1 MTAHSLAFYSF
12 LTEMSR
18 ERQPRPQ
25 GSSNVYSVVD
35 DDPYERDVYSIDVE
49 LNPAYKPAAE
59 PLLSHNLGT
68 EAPFSHISAN
78 EGVVTSDTP
87 MDGSGVEEKIE
98 RVESRVEEEGVDTTY
113 YTPMDAGEVDEEGVD
128 ATYYTPMDIGEVE
141 EKGKGV
147 QSRTVLKEA
156 EQRNRAEGDGNLNW
170 GAITLGK
177 SNEADGSSGEESVM
191 GEVKE
196 TASDEEDN
204 TYTAYI

>member
-18 ERQPRPQ
+18 ERKPQPQ

-87 MDGSGVEEKIE
+87 MDGSGVEKEIE
-98 RVESRVEEEGVDTTY
+98 RVESRVEEEGAY
-113 YTPMDAGEVDEEGVD
+113 YTPMDAGEVDEKGVAD
-128 ATYYTPMDIGEVE
+128 TYYTPMDNGEVE
-141 EKGKGV
+141 EKGKGA
-147 QSRTVLKEA
+147 QSRAVLKDA

-177 SNEADGSSGEESVM
+177 SDEADGSSGKESVM
-191 GEVKE
+191 GEDKE

>member
-1 MTAHSLAFYSF
+1 MT
-12 LTEMSR
+12 R
-18 ERQPRPQ
+18 ERQPWPQ

-35 DDPYERDVYSIDVE
+35 GDPYERDVYSIAVE
-49 LNPAYKPAAE
+49 LNPAYKPEAE
-59 PLLSHNLGT
+59 PLLFHNLGT

-78 EGVVTSDTP
+78 EGVVTYDTP
-87 MDGSGVEEKIE
+87 MDGSGVEKKIE
-98 RVESRVEEEGVDTTY
+98 RVESKVEEEGADATY
-113 YTPMDAGEVDEEGVD
+113 YTPMDAGEVDEKGVD
-128 ATYYTPMDIGEVE
+128 ATYYTPKDIGEVE

-147 QSRTVLKEA
+147 QNRTVLKEA
-156 EQRNRAEGDGNLNW
+156 EQRNRAEGDGNLNC

>member
-1 MTAHSLAFYSF
+1 MTAHSLAFYNF
-12 LTEMSR
+12 LTEMTR
-18 ERQPRPQ
+18 GRQPQPQ

-35 DDPYERDVYSIDVE
+35 GDPYKRDVYSIDVE

-87 MDGSGVEEKIE
+87 MDGSGVEEEIE

-113 YTPMDAGEVDEEGVD
+113 YTPMDAGEVDEEEVD

-141 EKGKGV
+141 ENGKRV
-147 QSRTVLKEA
+147 QSRAVLIEA

-170 GAITLGK
+170 GAITLGE

-191 GEVKE
+191 GENKE